1 MLNIYNYKIQ
11 LQSEREDTS
20 EWIYIRYCWKEFATR
35 KHQFFPLVWNFL
47 SVQQW
52 FFPTKNP
59 VVIGV
64 AGTDIHISIQEPHF
78 LCVESNPVS
87 TITVQ
92 SLGTLPWSSR
102 VFWKMQRWNWN
113 ELHIFLLCFQV
124 LTYRHWWIG
133 ENYVIWNIWTGY
145 TILVRSEICDHSF
158 CLMFDLHLLNPGRP
172 MHPEGYFRICW
183 ELWLQGMSS
192 QFFFLEW
199 GWEMWEFELRK
210 TEDLVSLVLL
220 LIDAI
225 FLPLSIAWDWKM
237 GFDTVSGSILSVS
250 IYVSL
255 VFWTVDIFLNLNT
268 AVYIQGQLVT
278 KRRAIFRRYLSTW
291 FFLDVTI
298 VILDYLNLAQDM
310 QRGWKT
316 AVISLKRSKTA
327 TLLRHSNIDLTRLI
341 MNQASK
347 AWKNETDRLQKS
359 RLLARVYWKND
370 ILIDLHRY
378 RYS

>member
-1 MLNIYNYKIQ
+1 MQ

-20 EWIYIRYCWKEFATR
+20 EWIYIIYCWKEFATR
-35 KHQFFPLVWNFL
+35 KHQF
-47 SVQQW
+47 S
-52 FFPTKNP
+52 PTLELLKRATMVCSNNNP

-64 AGTDIHISIQEPHF
+64 AGTDIHISIFIQEPHF

-102 VFWKMQRWNWN
+102 VFWKMQGWNWN
-113 ELHIFLLCFQV
+113 ELHIFPLCFQV

-133 ENYVIWNIWTGY
+133 ENYVIWTGY
-145 TILVRSEICDHSF
+145 NLRFVITPFVSCLTWTSWILEGLCIQKVTFEFAGNFGCKACLHSF
-158 CLMFDLHLLNPGRP
+158 SSLNGGGKCENLSCEKP
-172 MHPEGYFRICW
+172 RIWWVWCCC
-183 ELWLQGMSS
+183 
-192 QFFFLEW
+192 
-199 GWEMWEFELRK
+199 
-210 TEDLVSLVLL
+210 SLTPF
-220 LIDAI
+220 

-310 QRGWKT
+310 QRGSKR

-347 AWKNETDRLQKS
+347 AWKNETDRIQKS
-359 RLLARVYWKND
+359 RLLARVYWRND

>member
-1 MLNIYNYKIQ
+1 M
-11 LQSEREDTS
+11 
-20 EWIYIRYCWKEFATR
+20 
-35 KHQFFPLVWNFL
+35 
-47 SVQQW
+47 
-52 FFPTKNP
+52 
-59 VVIGV
+59 
-64 AGTDIHISIQEPHF
+64 
-78 LCVESNPVS
+78 
-87 TITVQ
+87 
-92 SLGTLPWSSR
+92 
-102 VFWKMQRWNWN
+102 
-113 ELHIFLLCFQV
+113 
-124 LTYRHWWIG
+124 
-133 ENYVIWNIWTGY
+133 
-145 TILVRSEICDHSF
+145 
-158 CLMFDLHLLNPGRP
+158 
-172 MHPEGYFRICW
+172 
-183 ELWLQGMSS
+183 
-192 QFFFLEW
+192 
-199 GWEMWEFELRK
+199 
-210 TEDLVSLVLL
+210 SLVLL

-310 QRGWKT
+310 QRGSKT

-347 AWKNETDRLQKS
+347 AWKNETDRIQKS
-359 RLLARVYWKND
+359 RLLARVY
-370 ILIDLHRY
+370 
-378 RYS
+378 